1 MSRYNFRSL
10 MSAEML
16 YFLSLRWSRADVQQ
30 SVWLPIHLNIRFERS
45 RKLMLRRLIDYLSI
59 SIYAS
64 NAHVSWCYV
73 WLTFGSRDVTWRHVT
88 SRDLHPLQDKEIYR
102 YSFSEQKCGGQWK
115 KAVYKISF
123 YGLYSVNAQW
133 YRYSVLGFD
142 DGKLFNNGVV
152 TLNNKDY

>member
-1 MSRYNFRSL
+1 M
-10 MSAEML
+10 
-16 YFLSLRWSRADVQQ
+16 
-30 SVWLPIHLNIRFERS
+30 
-45 RKLMLRRLIDYLSI
+45 
-59 SIYAS
+59 
-64 NAHVSWCYV
+64 
-73 WLTFGSRDVTWRHVT
+73 T

-142 DGKLFNNGVV
+142 DGKLFNNDVV
-152 TLNNKDY
+152 TLNNKDSTKMTKTSSL